1 MTAERSYDLEGV
13 RADGWF
19 ERVVSNV
26 PALSKLCESLGEAL
40 VALSL
45 AAGFRVVSA
54 NIDRLNNEVSSIQ
67 WIREGDNGTEVT
79 DQGSPEALRTAVLAA
94 LLGDADGV
102 VVIPEEP
109 DQAALRA
116 AVGLRYILL
125 APLFGLVL
133 RRLVVDGRGEAQVL
147 VTHERGEEVVA
158 LRHLRRFLRSRV
170 IDALQPQRSR
180 SVAIDLD
187 EAERAHAALRG
198 GRYDE
203 VVGRL
208 GGWISPLMMYL
219 RTPEG
224 AALQPSTRSDL
235 ARALGCLGDALLHL
249 NRAEEAEEVL
259 RLGSQYAQDG
269 AAAAELYRALARV
282 LIARDR
288 RGESIG
294 LIRRALTLEPAHTEM
309 LPELAL
315 AFVDTRRGAAALGVL
330 QELRSLGIDAARVA
344 AVEHAVREYFGE
356 DLARYEDFVSPTIS
370 RDAADVY

>member
-1 MTAERSYDLEGV
+1 MSRERSYDLEAI

-26 PALSKLCESLGEAL
+26 PALARLCEGLGEAL

-54 NIDRLNNEVSSIQ
+54 SIDRLNNDITSVQ
-67 WIREGDNGTEVT
+67 WIREGENGTEIT
-79 DQGSPEALRTAVLAA
+79 DQGPPEALRTAVLAA

-102 VVIPEEP
+102 VVIPEQP

-133 RRLVVDGRGEAQVL
+133 RRLLVDGGDDPRVL
-147 VTHERGEEVVA
+147 VSHDRGEEVVA

-170 IDALQPQRSR
+170 IDALQGQRSR
-180 SVAIDLD
+180 SVAIDLE
-187 EAERAHAALRG
+187 EAERAHAALQG
-198 GRYDE
+198 GRFDE

-208 GGWISPLMMYL
+208 GGWIAPLMMYL

-224 AALQPSTRSDL
+224 AALEPRTRSEL
-235 ARALGCLGDALLHL
+235 ARALATLGSALLHL
-249 NRAEEAEEVL
+249 NRTEEAEEVL
-259 RLGSQYAQDG
+259 RLGSQYGQDG
-269 AAAAELYRALARV
+269 PAAAALYRALARV

-288 RGESIG
+288 RAESIA
-294 LIRRALTLEPAHTEM
+294 LIRRALSLEPAQTEL
-309 LPELAL
+309 LPDLAL
-315 AFVDTRRGAAALGVL
+315 AFVETRRGTAALGVL
-330 QELRSLGIDAARVA
+330 RELRAQGADPSRIA
-344 AVEHAVREYFGE
+344 AVEQSVRAYFGD
-356 DLARYEDFVSPTIS
+356 DLARYEEHLA
-370 RDAADVY
+370 RADASG